1 MGVQNKSDIR
11 DQVVASFSLLVQG
24 VQVCRYGES
33 VMVHGMCT
41 EIRGDWKW
49 QKEFL
54 MLKLTS
60 A

>member
-1 MGVQNKSDIR
+1 MGVRNKSDIR

-33 VMVHGMCT
+33 AMVHGMCT

-54 MLKLTS
+54 MLNL
-60 A
+60 